1 MNLYNQAISDF
12 IATGRRVPKFISL
25 KMISSNKAFI
35 LPHLEYCAPFL
46 VALLSSIWCFK
57 LLELTNQFAIRALM
71 NKLKST
77 SCSDLLTLVD
87 LKTPEHRRYSQAL
100 DLCHKCMYNM
110 GPNYCKEM
118 LLSRQ
123 SENDLRGFRKV
134 NHLTYNFRY
143 VHRS

>member
-1 MNLYNQAISDF
+1 
-12 IATGRRVPKFISL
+12 
-25 KMISSNKAFI
+25 
-35 LPHLEYCAPFL
+35 
-46 VALLSSIWCFK
+46 
-57 LLELTNQFAIRALM
+57 M

-87 LKTPEHRRYSQAL
+87 LKTPGHRRYSQAL
-100 DLCHKCMYNM
+100 VLCHKCMYNM

-118 LLSRQ
+118 FLSRQ